1 MVAPQGTR
9 NANDGYWREDGLW
22 ELVNILGRRWLL
34 EALPLGFERALQQL
48 TDRNAPRRD
57 FALSPAPVF
66 KRFKDGP
73 KAQLDRCVIRGLL
86 EITHVSLAAIA
97 VQRGNN
103 PKLENP

>member
-1 MVAPQGTR
+1 VLSKTIARYALAAQPGFRFQS
-9 NANDGYWREDGLW
+9 GY
-22 ELVNILGRRWLL
+22 ELL
-34 EALPLGFERALQQL
+34 ALPLGFERALQQL

-73 KAQLDRCVIRGLL
+73 KAQLDRCVVRGLL

>member
-1 MVAPQGTR
+1 LDKLALSHSKSSSARRAGGAPGFRFQS
-9 NANDGYWREDGLW
+9 GY
-22 ELVNILGRRWLL
+22 ELL
-34 EALPLGFERALQQL
+34 ALPLGFERALQQL
-48 TDRNAPRRD
+48 TDRSAPRRD